1 MEPILKAEHIYK
13 EFGATK
19 ALTDV
24 SMVLYPGEVRG
35 LIGENGSGKSTMS
48 NMIAGVHEK
57 TKGHLFFQ
65 GSEFHPKSILNS
77 KKQGICLLA
86 QETGTITGMTVYENM
101 FLGEEAFGNQ
111 ILVNIRK
118 LQKECRK
125 ILEENGLAYMNPED
139 NVEKYSFEDRK
150 MLEVARAVHHNPL
163 ILIVDE
169 TTTALSGRGRQKI
182 YEIIRSMK
190 QKGKSVI
197 FISHDLDEIMN
208 VCDSVTVLRDG
219 HYIDTLQKEQLSKD
233 SLRSLMIG
241 RELNGSYYRTD
252 QTSDYHLEVVLK
264 AEKICYKNI
273 LTNVSLE
280 LHKGEIL
287 GIGGLTESGMHEL
300 CKIMFG
306 ALEPDSGKVI
316 YQGNT
321 LITSPSIALQKRIAY
336 IPKDR
341 DTESIFISADIQD
354 NIAAA
359 SYDKIKKGFFIFP
372 KYEKALAECNAAD
385 LEIKMKHVSQ
395 SVNKLSG
402 GNKQKVAISK
412 WLANDSEIFLMDC
425 PTRGIDIGVKAGIYS
440 LMQKLKHEG
449 KSILMVSEELTELI
463 GMSDRILI
471 LNNGK
476 MAGQFKRE
484 DKPTERKMIELML

>member
-24 SMVLYPGEVRG
+24 SMGIYPGEVRG

-48 NMIAGVHEK
+48 NIIVGIHEK
-57 TKGHLFFQ
+57 TNGKMFYLGKAFQ
-65 GSEFHPKSILNS
+65 PKSILDS

-101 FLGEEAFGNQ
+101 FLGEETYASN
-111 ILVNIRK
+111 ILVSIRK
-118 LQKECRK
+118 LQKGCRK
-125 ILEENGLAYMNPED
+125 ILEENGLSYINPED

-150 MLEVARAVHHNPL
+150 MMEVARAVHHDPQ

-169 TTTALSGRGRQKI
+169 TTTALSSKGRKKI

-190 QKGKSVI
+190 QRGKSVI
-197 FISHDLDEIMN
+197 FISHDLDEIMDT
-208 VCDSVTVLRDG
+208 CDSVTVLRDG
-219 HYIDTLQKEQLSKD
+219 HYVDTLQKEQLSKD

-252 QTSDYHLEVVLK
+252 EESGYGEEVILK
-264 AEKICYKNI
+264 AEKIFYKNI
-273 LTNVSLE
+273 LENVSLE
-280 LHKGEIL
+280 LHRGEIL

-316 YQGNT
+316 YKEDT

-354 NIAAA
+354 NIVAA
-359 SYDKIKKGFFIFP
+359 SYDKIKKGIFIFP
-372 KYEKALAECNAAD
+372 NDEKKLAECNAAN
-385 LEIKMKHVSQ
+385 LEVKMNHVNQ
-395 SVNKLSG
+395 NVNELSG

-425 PTRGIDIGVKAGIYS
+425 PTRGIDIGVKSSIYS
-440 LMQKLKHEG
+440 LMQKLKEEG

-463 GMSDRILI
+463 GMSDRIII
-471 LNNGK
+471 LNSGK
-476 MAGQFKRE
+476 VTGQFQRE
-484 DKPTERKMIELML
+484 DKPTERKIIELML